1 VDRQQVTL
9 SASAKIGQYWHVFGS
24 STYDMHFNET
34 VADAIGIS
42 YLDDCFGYSLAVG
55 QSTNVFTKER
65 RTDIGFNL
73 SFRTIGDFGSDTKKM
88 FTQ

>member
-1 VDRQQVTL
+1 
-9 SASAKIGQYWHVFGS
+9 
-24 STYDMHFNET
+24 
-34 VADAIGIS
+34 
-42 YLDDCFGYSLAVG
+42 VG
-55 QSTNVFTKER
+55 QSYNVLSNER